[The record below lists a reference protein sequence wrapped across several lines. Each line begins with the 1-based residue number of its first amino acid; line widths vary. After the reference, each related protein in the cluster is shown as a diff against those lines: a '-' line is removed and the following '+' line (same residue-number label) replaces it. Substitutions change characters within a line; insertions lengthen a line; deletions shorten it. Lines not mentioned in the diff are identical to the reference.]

1 MRNISNPEQ
10 IAIIKKDFNSIT
22 AENDMKPQPTEP
34 AYGQFNW
41 ENADKIANFCRSNGI
56 KLRGHCLMWHA
67 QIGEWMYKDEK
78 GDLVSKEKLFQ
89 NMKHHI
95 TAIVERYKDV
105 IYAWDVVNEAISD
118 GGWQGGRRGMGEHPS
133 PYRNS
138 PLYQIAGDEFIKK
151 AFIYAREAD
160 PNVLLFYNDYNAADP
175 GKRDRIYNMVKSM
188 KEEGVPIDGIGM
200 QGHYN
205 VYGPSMEDVD
215 AALTK
220 YSTIVKHIHITE
232 LDIRANQEMGGQLN
246 FSRDGGN
253 ISQVVKTLQEDQYA
267 RLFKVLRKH
276 KDVVD
281 NVTFWNLS
289 DRDSWLGARNYP
301 LPYDENYK
309 AKRVYSI
316 IKDFDPASDTAVV
329 KEDFRPSVLNQ
340 PGQQYPMVNS
350 QGYARFRV
358 VAPDAKSVIVSLG
371 LGGRGGTVLRKDKEG
386 VWVGTTDGPMDE
398 GFHYY
403 HLTIDGGV
411 FNDPGTKNYYGSC
424 RWESGIEIPA
434 HDEDFYAMKQVPHG
448 NVQQVYFYS
457 KSTDTHRRAFVYTP
471 PTYGKD
477 KKKYPVLYLQH
488 GWGEDETAWSNQ
500 GYANLIMD
508 NLIAEGKIEPFIIVM
523 TYGMTNDVKF
533 GHINEFTAK
542 EFETVLVD
550 ELIPYIDSNFRT
562 QADKKHRAMAGLSMG
577 GFETKLI
584 TLRRPEVFNYY
595 GLLSGGTYAPGDIKE
610 KNQVES
616 IFISCGSKENPDG
629 VTKAVNDLKAAG
641 FKATSFVSPDTAHEF
656 LTWRRSL
663 YHMAQL
669 LFK

>member
-1 MRNISNPEQ
+1 MKHLFKISLCALAFTIGANNGFAQSGETGLKDAYKDYFSIGVAVNMRNIANPEQ

-78 GDLVSKEKLFQ
+78 GNLVSKEKLFQ

-118 GGWQGGRRGMGEHPS
+118 GGWQGGRRGMGEQPS

-309 AKRVYSI
+309 PKRVYSI
-316 IKDFDPASDTAVV
+316 IKDFDPAHDNAVV

-371 LGGRGGTVLRKDKEG
+371 LGGRGGTVLRKDNG
-386 VWVGTTDGPMDE
+386 WVLQMALWTRDSIITISLSTVACLMTRGP
-398 GFHYY
+398 
-403 HLTIDGGV
+403 
-411 FNDPGTKNYYGSC
+411 
-424 RWESGIEIPA
+424 R
-434 HDEDFYAMKQVPHG
+434 
-448 NVQQVYFYS
+448 
-457 KSTDTHRRAFVYTP
+457 
-471 PTYGKD
+471 
-477 KKKYPVLYLQH
+477 
-488 GWGEDETAWSNQ
+488 
-500 GYANLIMD
+500 
-508 NLIAEGKIEPFIIVM
+508 II
-523 TYGMTNDVKF
+523 
-533 GHINEFTAK
+533 
-542 EFETVLVD
+542 TVL
-550 ELIPYIDSNFRT
+550 
-562 QADKKHRAMAGLSMG
+562 ADG
-577 GFETKLI
+577 
-584 TLRRPEVFNYY
+584 
-595 GLLSGGTYAPGDIKE
+595 
-610 KNQVES
+610 
-616 IFISCGSKENPDG
+616 
-629 VTKAVNDLKAAG
+629 KAALK
-641 FKATSFVSPDTAHEF
+641 FRLMTKISMP
-656 LTWRRSL
+656 
-663 YHMAQL
+663 
-669 LFK
+669 